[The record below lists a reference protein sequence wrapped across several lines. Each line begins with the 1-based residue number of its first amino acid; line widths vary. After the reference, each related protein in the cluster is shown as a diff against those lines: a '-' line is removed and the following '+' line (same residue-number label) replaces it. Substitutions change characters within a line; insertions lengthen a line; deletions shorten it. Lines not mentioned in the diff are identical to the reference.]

1 MFSIWE
7 KLLWY
12 VVVLQGGSSNHALAF
27 SPPQNVTSNHL
38 SFANNTGQTS
48 GASPTGPL
56 PSLSTSKTGLLQATP
71 STAQG
76 MGDFIAMG
84 MGLTDASDLSSTDI
98 ATYSETSSYGDPP
111 SHHSSQSSDGF
122 PSATTQQNTS
132 SIAVVPATSR
142 PTGALYTSGSANSS
156 TTPSGY
162 IPVGTKS
169 PVWGN
174 QSHTLAFSGD
184 CWNQWNQYWSAEDLP
199 AEELTYLSS
208 RSGGTRI
215 STYIQGNYLST
226 TTVLSSYETT
236 VFGARFPITTY
247 TTLAPVT
254 ELVIISGTP
263 TTTWF
268 YTEITA
274 SVVFEV
280 ATRPSHSLQSPS
292 CILPS
297 SVSQCQQSWDSYV
310 AQEEGQFVRAR
321 EDGPP
326 GCDRSATTE
335 IPWSCQ
341 AAISSWD
348 SAFHSRIHE
357 DDPPKCAQATIP
369 EALCSSTRSQL
380 LHNIERRG
388 SYYYFYDEPKTL
400 TTIDGTPTTEII
412 WPSDKTVGGYPGCTL
427 GCGDCAL
434 QGETVELLFWG
445 PPATSSANDTA
456 MAAHIGPWTL
466 ETLGTTLTSPTVCM
480 PDSRKLR
487 HDANMISRST
497 SLSTSCGRRT
507 VAATLAGHFRTRSY
521 PSQRRRACRRYTAS
535 S

>member
-1 MFSIWE
+1 MFFFCQRAVW
-7 KLLWY
+7 
-12 VVVLQGGSSNHALAF
+12 VVAVLQGPRTYALSTLPAY
-27 SPPQNVTSNHL
+27 NTTSRHV
-38 SFANNTGQTS
+38 SFANNTGQIPLSSRT
-48 GASPTGPL
+48 APL
-56 PSLSTSKTGLLQATP
+56 PSFSTTEAGDGQTAS
-71 STAQG
+71 STTAHG

-84 MGLTDASDLSSTDI
+84 MGMSDASDLSSTDI
-98 ATYSETSSYGDPP
+98 ATSSETSSYGAPA
-111 SHHSSQSSDGF
+111 SHHSSRSSDGF
-122 PSATTQQNTS
+122 ASAATQQNTS
-132 SIAVVPATSR
+132 SIAVLPAASR
-142 PTGALYTSGSANSS
+142 PTGALYGSGSANSS
-156 TTPSGY
+156 ITPSGY
-162 IPVGTKS
+162 IPVGTES

-174 QSHTLAFSGD
+174 QSHTLTFSGD
-184 CWNQWNQYWSAEDLP
+184 CWNQWNQYWSAEGLP
-199 AEELTYLSS
+199 AEESTYLSF
-208 RSGGTRI
+208 RPGGTLTSFSI
-215 STYIQGNYLST
+215 EGNYLSPT
-226 TTVLSSYETT
+226 TFLSSYETT

-247 TTLAPVT
+247 TTLAPAT
-254 ELVIISGTP
+254 ELVHISGPP

-268 YTEITA
+268 YTVTSR
-274 SVVFEV
+274 SVFFET
-280 ATRPSHSLQSPS
+280 ATRPTLSLQSPS
-292 CILPS
+292 CVLPG

-310 AQEEGQFVRAR
+310 SETPVIRPW

-335 IPWSCQ
+335 IPWTCQ

-348 SAFHSRIHE
+348 SASRSRIAA

-400 TTIDGTPTTEII
+400 TTIDGTPTTAII
-412 WPSDKTVGGYPGCTL
+412 WPSNKTVGGPGCTL

-434 QGETVELLFWG
+434 QGETVELLFW
-445 PPATSSANDTA
+445 PLATSSANATA
-456 MAAHIGPWTL
+456 TAGHVGPWTL

-507 VAATLAGHFRTRSY
+507 VAATLAGHSRTRSY